1 MCCASDRILL
11 MKSRARMNKRKLQ
24 LKLFYVSQLKLTDR
38 YMNLNSSVGFAS
50 QSKILASHSP
60 VTFNNKYQSIQ
71 ELQYY
76 TL

>member
-38 YMNLNSSVGFAS
+38 YMNFNSSVGFAS
-50 QSKILASHSP
+50 QPKILASQSP
-60 VTFNNKYQSIQ
+60 VTFNKYQSIQ